1 MPDSPSTA
9 IQPLAEKATNPI
21 MTNTTTPAAGTTT
34 PNNSNNSNADAVMLS
49 PTSSTL
55 PKQPPVSPP
64 LPPAVSLSSSTRSR
78 SPNRSQI
85 AQLLADTTKE
95 LEAVKTELY
104 ETRQRA
110 EKAEGLVRAFENSVA
125 LGSGS
130 SGSGGGDDRI
140 QKHIF
145 ELERQMLDLQREVQ
159 EEKQTKEKMLNL
171 WRQFREHMVEV
182 EVLTKDSRNKFDRAM
197 IEVESDELAFRD
209 LPSPPIPRAVLVNER
224 MHRQGSSRCVPIHL
238 LLLKPFVFTTLIRT
252 RPRSDSLENY
262 GNPYPKR
269 LRSAYGSSV
278 RFSRI
283 SIRPATH

>member
-1 MPDSPSTA
+1 MPDSASAA
-9 IQPLAEKATNPI
+9 IQPLAEKPTSPI
-21 MTNTTTPAAGTTT
+21 TTNTPTPAADT
-34 PNNSNNSNADAVMLS
+34 NNSNNSNADAVMLS
-49 PTSSTL
+49 PTSSTI
-55 PKQPPVSPP
+55 PKQEPVSPP
-64 LPPAVSLSSSTRSR
+64 LPPAVSLSSSARSR
-78 SPNRSQI
+78 SQN
-85 AQLLADTTKE
+85 AQLLADVTKE
-95 LEAVKTELY
+95 LEVVKAELY
-104 ETRQRA
+104 EARQRA

-125 LGSGS
+125 LGSGN
-130 SGSGGGDDRI
+130 SGSGDGDDRI

-159 EEKQTKEKMLNL
+159 EEKQMKEKILNS

-182 EVLTKDSRNKFDRAM
+182 GVLTKDSRNKFDRAM
-197 IEVESDELAFRD
+197 TEVESDELVFRD

-238 LLLKPFVFTTLIRT
+238 LLLRPLVFTTLFRT

-278 RFSRI
+278 RFSHI